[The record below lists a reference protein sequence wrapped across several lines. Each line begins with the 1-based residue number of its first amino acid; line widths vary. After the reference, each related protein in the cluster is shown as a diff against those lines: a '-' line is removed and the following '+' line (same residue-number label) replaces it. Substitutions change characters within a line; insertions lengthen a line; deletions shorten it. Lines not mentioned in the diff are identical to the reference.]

1 MTTTLHNIRE
11 RIAAG
16 ASRMRLDGV
25 AQMVVGGGGKLKRKR
40 R

>member
-25 AQMVVGGGGKLKRKR
+25 AQMVVGGGKLKRKR